1 MKRMRRAV
9 KSLFGAPLMTNL
21 LIIKPSS
28 LGDIVHGLQVAAS
41 LKAQRPELRISWIVR
56 DIFEPLVRTCE
67 VVDRVYV
74 FHRSEGVRGFLKLM
88 REVRQTQFDY
98 VFDMQ
103 GLLRTGLMTW
113 LARARLKVG
122 RSDAREGSTFFYR
135 QKIPLPPDGQQRH
148 ALDILLQFC
157 PVLEAKAELQGEL
170 RFREPADLNLSFVEG
185 GRGQKPILIFPDSRR
200 PEKRWNGFRQLTDLL
215 LRDGSGRKILWAG
228 NNLLSYRENFP
239 EGQFLN
245 LTGNTSLASLAALLR
260 RADWVICNDSGPLHL
275 AAALGLKTLGLFG
288 PTDPRLFGP
297 YPLNSPTN
305 HVVQAPV
312 GDLRLLPA
320 RDVYA
325 RFARLDA
332 ISRGEAAPGT
342 AAPWSRRA
350 LT

>member
-1 MKRMRRAV
+1 MA
-9 KSLFGAPLMTNL
+9 NL

-41 LKAQRPELRISWIVR
+41 LKAQQPELRISWIVR

-67 VVDRVYV
+67 VVDRTYL

-113 LARARLKVG
+113 LARAKLKVG
-122 RSDAREGSTFFYR
+122 RCDAREGSTLFYR
-135 QKIPLPPDGQQRH
+135 RKVPLPPAGEQSH
-148 ALDILLQFC
+148 ALDVLLQFC
-157 PVLEAKAELQGEL
+157 PVLEAPAELRGEL
-170 RFREPADLNLSFVEG
+170 RFREAPDLNLGFIDGNS
-185 GRGQKPILIFPDSRR
+185 GQKPILIFPDSRR
-200 PEKRWNGFRQLTDLL
+200 AEKRWNGFRQLTDLL
-215 LRDGSGRKILWAG
+215 LRDGSGRKIIWAG

-245 LTGNTSLASLAALLR
+245 LTGNTSLASLAAVVR

-275 AAALGLKTLGLFG
+275 AAALGVKTLGLFG

-312 GDLRLLPA
+312 GDLRLLTA

-332 ISRGEAAPGT
+332 LSRGQTPPGT
-342 AAPWSRRA
+342 GAPWSRRVA
-350 LT
+350 P

>member
-1 MKRMRRAV
+1 
-9 KSLFGAPLMTNL
+9 MTNL

-41 LKAQRPELRISWIVR
+41 LKAQRPDLRISWIVR
-56 DIFEPLVRTCE
+56 DIFEPLVRNCE

-74 FHRSEGVRGFLKLM
+74 FHRSEGLRGFVMLM
-88 REVRQTQFDY
+88 REVRQTQFDV

-113 LARARLKVG
+113 RTRARLKVG
-122 RSDAREGSTFFYR
+122 RSDAREGSTFFYQR
-135 QKIPLPPDGQQRH
+135 KIPLPPEGTQSH
-148 ALDILLQFC
+148 ALDILLRFC
-157 PVLEAKAELQGEL
+157 PVLEAQPELRGEL
-170 RFREPADLNLSFVEG
+170 RFREAADLNLGFVDG
-185 GRGQKPILIFPDSRR
+185 RRGQKPILIFPDSRR
-200 PEKRWNGFRQLTDLL
+200 VEKRWNGFRQLTDLL
-215 LRDGSGRKILWAG
+215 LRDGSGRKVIWAG
-228 NNLLSYRENFP
+228 NNLVSYREKFP
-239 EGQFLN
+239 DGQFIN
-245 LTGNTSLASLAALLR
+245 LTGNTSLASLAALVR

-275 AAALGLKTLGLFG
+275 AAALGVKTLGIFG

-297 YPLNSPTN
+297 YPLNRPTN

-332 ISRGEAAPGT
+332 LSQGQAVVSAP
-342 AAPWSRRA
+342 APWSRRG
-350 LT
+350 LS